1 MIGRLAFLLVLL
13 GACRDQGDPIGLPE
27 ADVAGYQ
34 ASVHPILEARCA
46 TLDCHGN
53 LDRPLRLYAET
64 GLRAADALR
73 AQPITAAEIDAD
85 ARALI
90 AVDPAPDGR
99 RSLVLTKPLA
109 GAVKHVGGDQW
120 DSEAEPQYVCVAGW
134 LDGRLDDPD
143 VSAACLAAA
152 AEVMLPPP

>member
-1 MIGRLAFLLVLL
+1 VLL
-13 GACRDQGDPIGLPE
+13 AACRDQGTPINLPD
-27 ADVAGYQ
+27 ADVASYQ

-46 TLDCHGN
+46 TLDCHGD

-73 AQPITAAEIDAD
+73 GQPITPAELDAN

-99 RSLVLTKPLA
+99 PSLVLTKPLA
-109 GAVKHVGGDQW
+109 GTVKHIGGDQW
-120 DSEAEPQYVCVAGW
+120 DSTDEPQYLCVAGW
-134 LDGRLDDPD
+134 LDGRIDDPD
-143 VSAACLAAA
+143 VAAACIAAA
-152 AEVMLPPP
+152 AEVELPPP